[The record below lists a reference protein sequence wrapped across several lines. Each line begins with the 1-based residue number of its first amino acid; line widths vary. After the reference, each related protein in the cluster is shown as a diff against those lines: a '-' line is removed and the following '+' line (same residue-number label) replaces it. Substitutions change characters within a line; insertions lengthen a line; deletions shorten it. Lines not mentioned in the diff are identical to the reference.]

1 MTSQSLQFIHS
12 YLMGLL
18 DAEARRNMGKDG
30 HPIDQEKNEALEA
43 CADYINSLEP

>member
-1 MTSQSLQFIHS
+1 MTLQSLQFIHS

-18 DAEARRNMGKDG
+18 DAEAGRNMGRDG
-30 HPIDQEKNEALEA
+30 HPIDREKNEALQA